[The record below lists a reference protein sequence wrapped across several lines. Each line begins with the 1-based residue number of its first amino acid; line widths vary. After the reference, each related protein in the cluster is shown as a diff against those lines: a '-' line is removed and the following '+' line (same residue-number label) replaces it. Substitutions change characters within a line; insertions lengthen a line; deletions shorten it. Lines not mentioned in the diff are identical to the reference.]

1 MVLYNKILRKIDHL
15 LHPAK
20 GEVLMLHRVT
30 SNGSVL
36 EHNRQFEIYPDCL
49 EKTILGYQAKGYLF
63 VSIDDV
69 VSMLKNRHF
78 PEKYFVC
85 FTLDD
90 GYKDNLLEAAP
101 IFRKY
106 NVPYCIYVAASF
118 VARDVAL
125 WWYILEDI
133 IMENEQLLLA
143 DGRDFSCFT
152 MAEKNRAFSILHD
165 EILEEAHPKGRFDF
179 LFRNYSYDWRQ
190 KAAQLAL
197 NMLDLQELA
206 KDPLCTIGAHTVNHV
221 NLVSLSTQE
230 KQKELAISKELLS
243 SWIGHEVIHF
253 SYPYGAYD
261 EECATIARQIGFSS
275 SSQAWGG
282 SVRRSSC
289 VMHIPRIGIERDS
302 IVQ

>member
-1 MVLYNKILRKIDHL
+1 MALNMKILRKLDHL

-20 GEVLMLHRVT
+20 GEVVMLHRVT
-30 SNGSVL
+30 GHGSKL
-36 EHNRQFEIYPDCL
+36 EHNCQFEITPQAL
-49 EKTILGYQAKGYLF
+49 ERMILDYQSKDYLF
-63 VSIDDV
+63 VSIDAV

-78 PEKYFVC
+78 PEKQFVC

-143 DGRDFSCFT
+143 DGRDLSCFT

-165 EILEEAHPKGRFDF
+165 ELLDEAHPKERFDF

-190 KAAQLAL
+190 KSEQLAL
-197 NMLDLQELA
+197 NRSELQELA
-206 KDPLCTIGAHTVNHV
+206 NDTLCTIGAHTVNHV
-221 NLVSLSTQE
+221 NLLSVSAE
-230 KQKELAISKELLS
+230 VKQREIGNSKEDLS
-243 SWIGHEVIHF
+243 SWIGREIMHF
-253 SYPYGAYD
+253 SYPYGAFD
-261 EECATIARQIGFSS
+261 EKCISIVEQLGYASAT
-275 SSQAWGG
+275 QAWGG
-282 SVRRSSC
+282 SVRSNNSC
-289 VMHIPRIGIERDS
+289 LSIPRITIQKR
-302 IVQ
+302 

>member
-49 EKTILGYQAKGYLF
+49 EKTILGHQAKGYLF

-69 VSMLKNRHF
+69 VSMIKTKRFPNR
-78 PEKYFVC
+78 PFVC

-90 GYKDNLLEAAP
+90 GYKDNLFEAAP

-106 NVPYCIYVAASF
+106 NVPYCVYVATSF
-118 VARDVAL
+118 VTGDVAL
-125 WWYILEDI
+125 WWYILEDLI
-133 IMENEQLLLA
+133 VKNDTLTLT
-143 DGRDFSCFT
+143 DGRVFSCST
-152 MAEKNRAFSILHD
+152 LGEKNKFFTILHD
-165 EILEEAHPKGRFDF
+165 EIIVRKSQKEYFDS
-179 LFRNYSYDWRQ
+179 LFSNYTYDWRQ
-190 KAAQLAL
+190 KAESLVL
-197 NMLDLQELA
+197 NMAELQELA

-221 NLVSLSTQE
+221 NLSQLSYRE
-230 KQKELAISKELLS
+230 KQEEIVSSRTLLSAWTGQAIS
-243 SWIGHEVIHF
+243 HF

-261 EECATIARQIGFSS
+261 DECIFIVEQTGFSS
-275 SSQAWGG
+275 AVMAHRG
-282 SVRRSSC
+282 SVRENSDIMS
-289 VMHIPRIGIERDS
+289 VPRI
-302 IVQ
+302 IV

>member
-1 MVLYNKILRKIDHL
+1 MALNMKILRKLDHL

-30 SNGSVL
+30 DNGSKL
-36 EHNRQFEIYPDCL
+36 KHNRQFEITPSTL
-49 EKTILGYQAKGYLF
+49 EKVILDYQSNGYLF

-69 VSMLKNRHF
+69 VSMLNSKQF
-78 PEKYFVC
+78 PDKPFVC

-90 GYKDNLLEAAP
+90 GYKDNLLEATP
-101 IFRKY
+101 IFHKY
-106 NVPYCIYVAASF
+106 NVPFCIYVATSF
-118 VARDVAL
+118 ITGEVAL
-125 WWYILEDI
+125 WWYILEDV
-133 IMENEQLLLA
+133 IMESEQLLLA
-143 DGRDFSCFT
+143 DDRAFSCFT
-152 MAEKNRAFSILHD
+152 IEEKNKVFSVLHD
-165 EILEEAHPKGRFDF
+165 EILENARPKEYFDS
-179 LFRNYSYDWRQ
+179 LSLNYSYDWRQ

-253 SYPYGAYD
+253 SYPYGAFD
-261 EECATIARQIGFSS
+261 EKCISIVEQLGYASAT
-275 SSQAWGG
+275 QAWGG
-282 SVRRSSC
+282 SVRSNNSC
-289 VMHIPRIGIERDS
+289 LSIPRITIQKR
-302 IVQ
+302 